1 MTTPVLFQFLDAV
14 TDIDTLLTIRREIE
28 GEGADPDS
36 DDEEV
41 ADDPL
46 ERVRKPSKTM
56 FVLLKKFGAETKGFT
71 SDWQCFLAFLR
82 IHIAEVCDLPVDK
95 LDHRLTQLARSGL

>member
-1 MTTPVLFQFLDAV
+1 M
-14 TDIDTLLTIRREIE
+14 IRREIE
-28 GEGADPDS
+28 GEGPDPDS
-36 DDEEV
+36 DDEE
-41 ADDPL
+41 AGDDPL

-82 IHIAEVCDLPVDK
+82 IHIAEV
-95 LDHRLTQLARSGL
+95 